1 MKKLI
6 TLAALAAAITP
17 TFAEMVSVSNV
28 LATTNFE
35 AINRKKEKTSV
46 FVRLTDASRLCG
58 SGELEAIV
66 TFGSGRTESGCWRVV
81 GDAVYL
87 TGVLY
92 LGDTV
97 IPVSQFKGSPL
108 PTGKVTGAATPISRE
123 SSPSGGYAGR
133 VRAAIR
139 PNITYL
145 DVSSVA
151 GNPTAEFDVNLG

>member
-28 LATTNFE
+28 LATTKFE

-58 SGELEAIV
+58 TSELEAIV
-66 TFGSGRTESGCWRVV
+66 TFGSGWTESGCWRVV

-97 IPVSQFKGSPL
+97 IPVSQFEGSPL
-108 PTGKVTGAATPISRE
+108 PTGKVVGAATPISRE
-123 SSPSGGYAGR
+123 SA
-133 VRAAIR
+133 VRAEATLVAFAPLYGPTLRTPRSPRGRAIPR
-139 PNITYL
+139 R
-145 DVSSVA
+145 SS
-151 GNPTAEFDVNLG
+151 TST